1 MRSDGGNVGRG
12 WPVHVSSSSTGKR
25 EGSHD
30 CGGSDPI
37 YRLEGLE
44 VKQMSSGGGQTGP
57 EALGGEVVAVGAALR
72 LAGRRGKRPSVLGHV
87 CA

>member
-1 MRSDGGNVGRG
+1 MGRG
-12 WPVHVSSSSTGKR
+12 WPVRVSSSSTGKR

-44 VKQMSSGGGQTGP
+44 AKQMISGGGRTGP
-57 EALGGEVVAVGAALR
+57 ETLGGEVAAEGAALR
-72 LAGRRGKRPSVLGHV
+72 MAGRRGNRPSVQGHV

>member
-1 MRSDGGNVGRG
+1 M
-12 WPVHVSSSSTGKR
+12 SSSSTGKR

-44 VKQMSSGGGQTGP
+44 AKQMSSRGGRTGP
-57 EALGGEVVAVGAALR
+57 KALGGEVVAGGAALR
-72 LAGRRGKRPSVLGHV
+72 MAGGMASTQVSRDV